1 VSVLCFR
8 TALQGA
14 GDNSQIR
21 RAAAAF
27 AAAEAALYAAFVAL
41 DLTGAGG
48 PDVAL
53 KYAGIL
59 LCLGFSLL
67 CAARG
72 GDRLVPAALLLTAL
86 ADLLLLVADR
96 YYALGVLIFLGAQ
109 SVYLVRLRLAARQS
123 FWLVRCV
130 LPLISALALYAL
142 DLASPLNLLA
152 GLYFSQL
159 LVNAALAWTLPGR
172 RWRVFAVG
180 LTLFIGCDLCVGAF
194 NSPGLVP
201 PTLYRFAAV
210 GMWIFY
216 LPSQVLIALSALPSK
231 EQNS

>member
-1 VSVLCFR
+1 M
-8 TALQGA
+8 
-14 GDNSQIR
+14 DR
-21 RAAAAF
+21 RATIGF
-27 AAAEAALYAAFVAL
+27 TAAEAALYAAFVAL
-41 DLTGAGG
+41 DLSGAGG

-53 KYAGIL
+53 KYAGVL

-109 SVYLVRLRLAARQS
+109 SVYLVRLRLAARHSWWILRS
-123 FWLVRCV
+123 F
-130 LPLISALALYAL
+130 LPLIAALALYAL

-159 LVNAALAWTLPGR
+159 LVNAVLAWTLPGR
-172 RWRVFAVG
+172 RWRLFAAG

-201 PTLYRFAAV
+201 PALYRFAAV
-210 GMWIFY
+210 EMWVFY
-216 LPSQVLIALSALPSK
+216 LPSQVLIALSALPHHDKTIPSFY
-231 EQNS
+231 